1 MQVAIIIP
9 TRGKI
14 ALVRQC
20 LKSIKISGAYEQADL
35 DVIVIE
41 QGGTLARDLIDKEF
55 SGLVRWIQ
63 GGEEWN
69 FSQMNNAAARST
81 DAEFLL
87 LLNNDTICRKD
98 FLSEMLKPMLEH
110 EDVAIVGAKLLF
122 LDSKIQHIGVAFTSM
137 GLPYHLCHSAPN
149 DDTVPAAWRDDY
161 YDAVTGACALVRRSV
176 WDALGGLDEDF
187 HFNFDDVDFC
197 LRVREAGHKI
207 YFAHK
212 AVVTHLE
219 GQTIGNR
226 IKDIDASEKYSLAS
240 NLKTFSAR
248 WLADK
253 RFTKVTGLPVNPKS
267 AYARRELSN
276 IAFVPQAKDSGVPW
290 WRIERPARAIS
301 DSGLANVETVYV
313 EQSFDRMMKT
323 FEAADVVV
331 FQGFCSEW
339 VQRIGA
345 MGNKRTFKMVYDY
358 DDHPLYISPF
368 AQAYRYFGT
377 KEISVKKGGE
387 EKWLWRHGQD
397 GFDIDRNM
405 ENRQR
410 QLEIFHLADLVT
422 TSTKPLYDYFK
433 TMNPNVALLP
443 NAIDFDVFRCPTN
456 LWQRRPDSKVR
467 IGWHGGDNHFHDV
480 ETIGQPL
487 THFVNAHDVE
497 LVLFGGYVY
506 RGSFRGIDK
515 SKVVDEEWVHVEAF
529 PYKLAGL
536 GIDIAV
542 IPLADPL
549 SPMMKFNR
557 YKSNIKFLEYSAMKI
572 PALVVEGRDAYAG
585 CEDEVNCLTYSSESE
600 FTEKLD
606 RLVKDPAL
614 RMRLADVAYQYALE
628 YFDLKKN
635 AHRWV
640 DAYEAAKQREFVE
653 PEGEADEPAS
663 SNAVAEGAPA

>member
-1 MQVAIIIP
+1 MKVAIIIP

-20 LKSIKISGAYEQADL
+20 LKSLKLSGAYEQADL
-35 DVIVIE
+35 DVLVIE
-41 QGGTLARDLIDKEF
+41 QGGTLARDLIEKEF
-55 SGLVRWIQ
+55 VGSVRWIE
-63 GGEEWN
+63 GGDDWN
-69 FSQMNNAAARST
+69 FSQMNNAAARASEG
-81 DAEFLL
+81 EFILM
-87 LLNNDTICRKD
+87 LNNDTICRKG
-98 FLSEMLKPMLEH
+98 FLAEMLKPMEDRP
-110 EDVAIVGAKLLF
+110 DVAVVGAKLLF
-122 LDSKIQHIGVAFTSM
+122 LDGKIQHIGVVYTSM

-161 YDAVTGACALVRRSV
+161 YDTVTGACALIRRSV
-176 WDALGGLDEDF
+176 WDEMNGLDEDF

-197 LRVREAGHKI
+197 LRVREAGYRI

-212 AVVTHLE
+212 AVLTHLE

-248 WLADK
+248 WLANK

-267 AYARRELSN
+267 AYSRRELMN

-290 WRIERPARAIS
+290 WRIERPARAIN
-301 DSGLANVETVYV
+301 DANLANVEIVYV

-339 VQRIGA
+339 VQRIAA
-345 MGNKRTFKMVYDY
+345 MGKKRDFKMVYDY

-377 KEISVKKGGE
+377 KEIMIRKGDAE
-387 EKWLWRHGQD
+387 QWLWRNGQD

-405 ENRQR
+405 ENRHR

-443 NAIDFDVFRCPTN
+443 NAIDFGVFRSPM
-456 LWQRRPDSKVR
+456 LQRKPGSKVR

-487 THFVNAHDVE
+487 TKFVNANDVE

-506 RGSFRGIDK
+506 RGSFRGIDTA
-515 SKVVDEEWVHVEAF
+515 KVVDEEWVHVEAF

-536 GIDIAV
+536 GIDVAV

-549 SPMMKFNR
+549 SPMMKFNH
-557 YKSNIKFLEYSAMKI
+557 YKSNIKFLEYSALKI
-572 PALVVEGRDAYAG
+572 PTLVAEGRAAYAG
-585 CEDEVNCLTYSSESE
+585 CEDGENCLTYSGPEE
-600 FTEKLD
+600 FTEKLGL
-606 RLVKDPAL
+606 LVRDAAL
-614 RMRLADVAYQYALE
+614 RARLADAAYAYARE
-628 YFDLKKN
+628 YFDLAKN

-640 DAYEAAKQREFVE
+640 DTYEAAKQREFVE
-653 PEGEADEPAS
+653 PEPELDAAS
-663 SNAVAEGAPA
+663 SSAVAEGAPA